1 MIATIVYDAFH
12 MPNPA
17 TAIPPRGRQ
26 RLLQA
31 LRSHGGWL
39 RQPDVL
45 ELGVHPRWLSRL
57 VEDGTI
63 ERVSKGLYRL
73 PQEPETEYEGF
84 SDAARAVPEGV
95 VCLLSALTYYEL
107 TTSNPSEIY
116 LAIPRTRWAPKID
129 YPPIRFFRFS
139 PRMMDFGVEIVRTR
153 RGSFSIFER
162 EKTICDSLRHRTI
175 VGQDVVIEALRT
187 YLRSRRSR
195 NIDRLID
202 TARRSRVEKRIR
214 PYLEALA

>member
-1 MIATIVYDAFH
+1 MTNLARTRA
-12 MPNPA
+12 
-17 TAIPPRGRQ
+17 PRGGQ
-26 RLLQA
+26 QVLQA

-39 RQPDVL
+39 RQPEALD
-45 ELGVHPRWLSRL
+45 LGVHPRWLSRL
-57 VEDGTI
+57 VAEGAI

-73 PQEPETEYEGF
+73 PRERETEYQGF
-84 SDAARAVPEGV
+84 MDATRAVPGGV
-95 VCLLSALTYYEL
+95 VCLISALAYYEL

-116 LAIPRTRWAPKID
+116 LAIPRTNWAPKVD

-139 PRMMDFGVEIVRTR
+139 PRMMDFGVDVVRTR
-153 RGSFSIFER
+153 RGSFSIFDR
-162 EKTICDSLRHRTI
+162 EKTICDSLRHRTV

-187 YLRSRRSR
+187 YLRSPRTR
-195 NIDRLID
+195 NIDRLIR

>member
-1 MIATIVYDAFH
+1 MTGRSPTV
-12 MPNPA
+12 
-17 TAIPPRGRQ
+17 PPRGRQ
-26 RLLQA
+26 LLLGGLQ
-31 LRSHGGWL
+31 SHGGWL
-39 RQPDVL
+39 RQREALD
-45 ELGVHPRWLSRL
+45 LGVHPRWLSRL
-57 VEDGTI
+57 VEEGTI

-73 PQEPETEYEGF
+73 PQNRATQYQSF
-84 SDAARAVPEGV
+84 IDAAHAVPGGV

-107 TTSNPSEIY
+107 TTSNPAEIY
-116 LAIPRTRWAPKID
+116 LAIPRASWTPKVA

-139 PRMMDFGVEIVRTR
+139 PQMMDFDVEIVRSKG
-153 RGSFSIFER
+153 GSFTIFER

-187 YLRSRRSR
+187 YLRSPRIR
-195 NIDRLID
+195 NIDRLIN

>member
-1 MIATIVYDAFH
+1 MPNQATIV
-12 MPNPA
+12 
-17 TAIPPRGRQ
+17 PPPGRQ
-26 RLLQA
+26 RLLRA

-39 RQPDVL
+39 RQPEVL
-45 ELGVHPRWLSRL
+45 ALGVHPRWLSRL
-57 VEDGTI
+57 VDEGTI

-73 PQEPETEYEGF
+73 PRAPASAYESF
-84 SDAARAVPEGV
+84 VDASRAVPGGV
-95 VCLLSALTYYEL
+95 VCLLSALAYYEL

-116 LAIPRTRWAPKID
+116 LAIPRTAWAPKIE

-162 EKTICDSLRHRTI
+162 EKSICDSLRHRAV
-175 VGQDVVIEALRT
+175 VGQDVVIEALRA
-187 YLRSRRSR
+187 YLRSPRIR
-195 NIDRLID
+195 NIDQLIK
-202 TARRSRVEKRIR
+202 TARRCRVEKRIR

>member
-1 MIATIVYDAFH
+1 MTNQARTVA
-12 MPNPA
+12 
-17 TAIPPRGRQ
+17 PRGRQ
-26 RLLQA
+26 QVLQA

-39 RQPDVL
+39 RQPEVL
-45 ELGVHPRWLSRL
+45 DLGVHPRWLSRL
-57 VEDGTI
+57 VEEGTI

-73 PQEPETEYEGF
+73 PQQPETEYEGF
-84 SDAARAVPEGV
+84 IDAARAVPGGV
-95 VCLLSALTYYEL
+95 VCLVSALAYYEL

-116 LAIPRTRWAPKID
+116 LAIPRTTWAPKVD

-139 PRMMDFGVEIVRTR
+139 PRMMDFGLDVVRTR
-153 RGSFSIFER
+153 RGSFSIFDR
-162 EKTICDSLRHRTI
+162 EKTICDSVRHRTV

-187 YLRSRRSR
+187 YLRSPRVR
-195 NIDRLID
+195 NIDRLIR

>member
-1 MIATIVYDAFH
+1 MSNQVA
-12 MPNPA
+12 
-17 TAIPPRGRQ
+17 AISPRGRQ
-26 RLLQA
+26 QVLQA

-45 ELGVHPRWLSRL
+45 DLGVHPRWLSRL
-57 VEDGTI
+57 VAEGTI

-73 PQEPETEYEGF
+73 PQEPETAHESF
-84 SDAARAVPEGV
+84 IDAARAVPGGV
-95 VCLLSALTYYEL
+95 VCLLSALAYYEL

-116 LAIPRTRWAPKID
+116 LAIPRTTWAPKVD

-139 PRMMDFGVEIVRTR
+139 PRMMDFGVDVVSTR
-153 RGSFSIFER
+153 RGSFSIFDR
-162 EKTICDSLRHRTI
+162 EKTICDSLRHRTV

-187 YLRSRRSR
+187 YLRSSRIR
-195 NIDRLID
+195 NIDRLIR

>member
-1 MIATIVYDAFH
+1 MPGQATVV
-12 MPNPA
+12 
-17 TAIPPRGRQ
+17 PPRGRQ
-26 RLLQA
+26 QLLQA
-31 LRSHGGWL
+31 LRAHGGWL

-45 ELGVHPRWLSRL
+45 DLGVHPRWLSRL
-57 VEDGTI
+57 VEEGTI
-63 ERVSKGLYRL
+63 ERVRKGLYRL
-73 PQEPETEYEGF
+73 PQDPETEYESF
-84 SDAARAVPEGV
+84 RDAAHAVPGGV
-95 VCLLSALTYYEL
+95 VCLLSALTHYEL

-116 LAIPRTRWAPKID
+116 LAIPRTTWAPKVD

-139 PRMMDFGVEIVRTR
+139 PRMMDFGVEIVRTK

-162 EKTICDSLRHRTI
+162 EKTICDSLRHRTV

-187 YLRSRRSR
+187 YLRSPRIR

-202 TARRSRVEKRIR
+202 TARRCRVEKRIR